1 MGRALNTHRKG
12 RGVDAGDEENR
23 RLFGEGQ
30 SEFHLPCA
38 DVAGGVKLAVPLFQ
52 RRLDLLVVAV
62 EFFHQNAVR
71 PRPRVKRL
79 LQSNLITGNETIQF
93 A

>member
-1 MGRALNTHRKG
+1 MGRALNTHRKV

-38 DVAGGVKLAVPLFQ
+38 DVAGGVQLAVPLFQ

>member
-1 MGRALNTHRKG
+1 MGRALNTHRKV

-62 EFFHQNAVR
+62 EFLHQNAVR
-71 PRPRVKRL
+71 LFPLGQLKIGCFVHR
-79 LQSNLITGNETIQF
+79 
-93 A
+93 